1 MKELILVFGSLI
13 YFIVI
18 SVPLA
23 IFVLLLINIIY
34 LLKDLIHVGRQ
45 TKLFKVTL
53 KIFKDAFTSASER
66 VERNV
71 YEKIY

>member
-1 MKELILVFGSLI
+1 MKSLLLALGSI
-13 YFIVI
+13 VYFIFI

-23 IFVLLLINIIY
+23 ICVLSLTYTIY
-34 LLKDLIHVGRQ
+34 FLKDLIHVGRQ

-71 YEKIY
+71 YEKVY

>member
-1 MKELILVFGSLI
+1 MKDLLLALGKIV
-13 YFIVI
+13 YFILF

-23 IFVLLLINIIY
+23 MCVLLLINTIY
-34 LLKDLIHVGRQ
+34 LLKDLIHVGQQ
-45 TKLFKVTL
+45 TKLFKTIC

>member
-1 MKELILVFGSLI
+1 MKDLLLALGSI
-13 YFIVI
+13 VYFIFI

-23 IFVLLLINIIY
+23 MCVLLLINTIY

-45 TKLFKVTL
+45 TKLFKTTS
-53 KIFKDAFTSASER
+53 KIFEDAFTSASER

>member
-1 MKELILVFGSLI
+1 MKDLLLALGKIV
-13 YFIVI
+13 YFILF

-23 IFVLLLINIIY
+23 MCVLLLINTIY

-53 KIFKDAFTSASER
+53 KIFKDAFASASER
-66 VERNV
+66 VEGNV